1 MLIHRRPWSA
11 RRSRR
16 RFGAPLTL
24 LTGALAGV
32 LVLVLGWL
40 GGALTP
46 DPQPDLRGLSD
57 AQRAFSGGDLDA
69 AVDAAERVLAAA
81 PGQPDAALMAV
92 RALIYRSYTDWDRAS
107 DRRRALDVAQ
117 AAVVRAPDS
126 ADAQAALAFALHA
139 DGQRYA
145 AFTAAERALRLQPT
159 HTMGRVVY
167 GLAYAGLGSF
177 DRALIQLQQAVK
189 STDYQVDALRALAVV
204 QSDAGRYRDAA
215 VTVDKAIALNWG
227 LIPLH
232 FERALYALQVG
243 DGGAAS
249 TAYLRV
255 LALDRENVKARL
267 RLCELHSTLREFDQA
282 IRTCTEVTERAPDW
296 SAGWHRL
303 GREYFLLGDF
313 PSAQDALN
321 RCSTLE
327 AMQGI
332 APAERTFDCWYLQ
345 GQAAALN
352 NDCPALWATYGEFQ
366 LMAIGG
372 PLAQTWVYPPEGPP
386 NCPRPTPTPPR

>member
-11 RRSRR
+11 RRRRR

-24 LTGALAGV
+24 LTGALAGI
-32 LVLVLGWL
+32 LVLALGWL
-40 GGALTP
+40 GGALAP
-46 DPQPDLRGLSD
+46 KPQPDLSGLGD
-57 AQRAFSGGDLDA
+57 AQRAFASGDLDG
-69 AVDAAERVLAAA
+69 AVSAAERVLAAA
-81 PGQPDAALMAV
+81 PGQPDAALMMV
-92 RALIYRSYTDWDRAS
+92 RALIYRSYTDWDRAP
-107 DRRRALDVAQ
+107 DRKRALDVAQ
-117 AAVVRAPDS
+117 AAVGRAPDS

-139 DGQRYA
+139 DGQRLA
-145 AFTAAERALRLQPT
+145 AFNAAERALQIQPT
-159 HTMGRVVY
+159 HTMARVVY
-167 GLAYAGLGSF
+167 GLTYAGLGSF
-177 DRALIQLQQAVK
+177 DRALVQLQQAVK
-189 STDYQVDALRALAVV
+189 AGDYQVDALRALAVV

-215 VTVDKAIALNWG
+215 ATVDKAIALNWG

-232 FERALYALQVG
+232 FERALYALQIG

-249 TAYLRV
+249 TSYLRV
-255 LALDRENVKARL
+255 LALDSENVKARL

-303 GREYFLLGDF
+303 GREYFLRGDF
-313 PSAQDALN
+313 SAAQAALN

-327 AMQGI
+327 SMQNVP
-332 APAERTFDCWYLQ
+332 PAQRTFECWYLQ

-352 NDCPALWATYGEFQ
+352 NDCDALWATYGEFQ
-366 LMAIGG
+366 LMALGG

-386 NCPRPTPTPPR
+386 NCPRATPISPR